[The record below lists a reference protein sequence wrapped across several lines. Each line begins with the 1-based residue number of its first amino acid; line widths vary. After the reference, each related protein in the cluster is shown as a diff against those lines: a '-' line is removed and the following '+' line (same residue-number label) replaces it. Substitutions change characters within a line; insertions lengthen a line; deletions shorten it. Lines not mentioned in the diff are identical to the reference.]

1 MLNESIVYL
10 FFQLIEYMVLMLLLL
25 FDLKFVVII
34 SMHPHLQMKDVDK
47 QPEQEP
53 EYLLDEIS

>member
-1 MLNESIVYL
+1 
-10 FFQLIEYMVLMLLLL
+10 MVLMLLLL

>member
-10 FFQLIEYMVLMLLLL
+10 LFQLIECMILML

-34 SMHPHLQMKDVDK
+34 SMHLHSPMNDVDK
-47 QPEQEP
+47 QPEQ
-53 EYLLDEIS
+53 